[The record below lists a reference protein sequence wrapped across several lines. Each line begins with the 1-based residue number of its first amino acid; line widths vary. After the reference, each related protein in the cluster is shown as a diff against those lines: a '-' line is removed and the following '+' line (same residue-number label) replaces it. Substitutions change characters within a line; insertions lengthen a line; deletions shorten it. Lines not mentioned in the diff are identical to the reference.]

1 MLVSFRE
8 QRWQGAKQGRLL
20 EGRKGGKARVH
31 HQLLHIEGQL
41 NLFSK
46 YPFPLPS
53 TVGRKYIFA
62 HLGELGRCTG
72 EGMGYPLQY
81 SWASP
86 MAQLVK
92 NAPAMWETWVR
103 SLGWEDFLE
112 KGKATQSS
120 ILAWRIPWG
129 PCVHGVSKSRIRLSK
144 FHFHFSQG
152 LLSSVKY

>member
-8 QRWQGAKQGRLL
+8 QRWQGKTR
-20 EGRKGGKARVH
+20 ETVRRKKRW
-31 HQLLHIEGQL
+31 E
-41 NLFSK
+41 
-46 YPFPLPS
+46 
-53 TVGRKYIFA
+53 
-62 HLGELGRCTG
+62 G
-72 EGMGYPLQY
+72 EGTPPA
-81 SWASP
+81 ASHWGTVEFIQQIP
-86 MAQLVK
+86 ISSSFNRGQKIHLCPFGGVGKIHWRRDGLPTSVFLGFSLAQLVK

-112 KGKATQSS
+112 KGKVTQSS